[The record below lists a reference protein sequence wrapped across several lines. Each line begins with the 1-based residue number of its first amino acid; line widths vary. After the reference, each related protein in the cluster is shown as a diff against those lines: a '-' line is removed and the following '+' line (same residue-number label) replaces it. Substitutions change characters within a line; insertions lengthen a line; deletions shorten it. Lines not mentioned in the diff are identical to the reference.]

1 MKDLY
6 KLESFILEKISKT
19 KLPSLTISLIK
30 DDEIIYMR
38 GFGYRDLENFIPADP
53 DTIYGIGS
61 ITKSF
66 TALSIMTLVEE
77 GKISLDDY
85 VDKYIP
91 IDLRPGGEK
100 IRIWHLLSHTSGI
113 PALGYAEAYIR
124 SFIGEENV
132 TWLPIASHE
141 DMISFLREADKWAV
155 SPPGRQYYYLNE
167 GYVLLGMI
175 IEKLS
180 GVKYEEYVKKRILE
194 PLEMRRT
201 YFYKNDVD
209 KDPNVATPYVIDRDG
224 NLKRSVFPYGI
235 TADGGLLSN
244 VRDLSKYIMMLINR
258 GRSGGKEI
266 VSRESIEE
274 MEKIRIETPGGYF
287 RGEGYGL
294 GLRIIS
300 DFFGRKLVGHGGS
313 VHVYNAYLGYIP
325 SERIGVSVL
334 TNAPGYSPTFIGQ
347 YALALMLGRDP
358 EKELVYILHE
368 RVYEKLVGD
377 YVSYKETMK
386 VKIERRGPLLYITFR
401 GKYVVWDIPLVPEK
415 IGENEY
421 VFYSPSLGAKTP
433 AVFYERDGKIEMIY
447 ERYKFVKKI

>member
-1 MKDLY
+1 M
-6 KLESFILEKISKT
+6 
-19 KLPSLTISLIK
+19 
-30 DDEIIYMR
+30 
-38 GFGYRDLENFIPADP
+38 A
-53 DTIYGIGS
+53 
-61 ITKSF
+61 
-66 TALSIMTLVEE
+66 LVEE

-300 DFFGRKLVGHGGS
+300 DFLWEETCWTR
-313 VHVYNAYLGYIP
+313 
-325 SERIGVSVL
+325 RIC
-334 TNAPGYSPTFIGQ
+334 PCI
-347 YALALMLGRDP
+347 
-358 EKELVYILHE
+358 
-368 RVYEKLVGD
+368 
-377 YVSYKETMK
+377 
-386 VKIERRGPLLYITFR
+386 
-401 GKYVVWDIPLVPEK
+401 
-415 IGENEY
+415 
-421 VFYSPSLGAKTP
+421 
-433 AVFYERDGKIEMIY
+433 
-447 ERYKFVKKI
+447 